1 MMKKYIYITG
11 ILSANLMFLGSIFKV
26 QHWPGASALL
36 VLSVFSLCALFLP
49 FALHNAYKNSPTKK
63 YKASY
68 IVAYFVFSIVFISA
82 LFKIGQ
88 MPGAGWLMVIGI
100 PLPMVVFLPVYLY
113 QTRKDKKY
121 SMTNFMGIMFGLT
134 FLAVMSS
141 MLAINVSSSVLKEF
155 ELQFLSNQNLIE
167 NIYADNNNK
176 SDNAIDIKAQEIC
189 KSINSLKQEL
199 LLASG
204 NRTDSLTSRDL
215 RAVNSTIA
223 PKQVFCIKEGFELN
237 ILKKQIISFKET
249 LKTSNQ
255 KALEELSKQLL
266 NVDDK
271 VYDDE
276 IYSNWE
282 ESRFREI
289 NLVMALDYLTRIERN
304 VRFIQSEYKSMWPF

>member
-1 MMKKYIYITG
+1 MKKYIYTTG
-11 ILSANLMFLGSIFKV
+11 ILSANLMFIGSIFKV
-26 QHWPGASALL
+26 QHWPGASILL
-36 VLSVFSLCALFLP
+36 ALSVLCLCALFLP
-49 FALHNAYKNSPTKK
+49 FALHNAYKNSATKK
-63 YKASY
+63 YKATY

-100 PLPMVVFLPVYLY
+100 PLPIVVFLPVYLY

-155 ELQFLSNQNLIE
+155 ELQFISNQNLIE
-167 NIYADNNNK
+167 NVYADNTDK
-176 SDNAIDIKAQEIC
+176 SDNAIDNKAKQIC
-189 KSINSLKQEL
+189 KSINSLKHEL

-204 NRTDSLTSRDL
+204 NRTDSLAIIDL
-215 RAVNSTIA
+215 RYVNSLTA
-223 PKQVFCIKEGFELN
+223 PRQVFCIKESENLN
-237 ILKKQIISFKET
+237 VLKNQIISFKES
-249 LKTSNQ
+249 LKTTNQ

-271 VYDDE
+271 VYGDNNE
-276 IYSNWE
+276 IIICWE
-282 ESRFREI
+282 EYRFRET

-304 VRFIQSEYKSMWPF
+304 VRFIQNEYKSI

>member
-26 QHWPGASALL
+26 QHWPGASVLL
-36 VLSVFSLCALFLP
+36 ALSVFSLCALFLP
-49 FALHNAYKNSPTKK
+49 FALHSAYKNSATKK

-141 MLAINVSSSVLKEF
+141 MLAINVSSSLLKEF
-155 ELQFLSNQNLIE
+155 EIQYISNQNLIE
-167 NIYADNNNK
+167 KVYADNNQK
-176 SDNAIDIKAQEIC
+176 QTAIDNQAKEIC
-189 KSINSLKQEL
+189 ESIASLKGEL

-204 NRTDSLTSRDL
+204 NKTDSLTNRDL
-215 RAVNSTIA
+215 RSVNSTVS
-223 PKQVFCIKEGFELN
+223 PKKVLCIKEGFELN
-237 ILKKQIISFKET
+237 VLKKQIVSFKE
-249 LKTSNQ
+249 
-255 KALEELSKQLL
+255 ALEASSPKDLTELSNQLL
-266 NVDDK
+266 NVDDNL
-271 VYDDE
+271 YGHNNE
-276 IYSNWE
+276 FTISWE
-282 ESRFREI
+282 EQRFRGI
-289 NLVMALDYLTRIERN
+289 NLIMALDYLTRFERN
-304 VRFIQSEYKSMWPF
+304 VRFIQNEYNTLTI